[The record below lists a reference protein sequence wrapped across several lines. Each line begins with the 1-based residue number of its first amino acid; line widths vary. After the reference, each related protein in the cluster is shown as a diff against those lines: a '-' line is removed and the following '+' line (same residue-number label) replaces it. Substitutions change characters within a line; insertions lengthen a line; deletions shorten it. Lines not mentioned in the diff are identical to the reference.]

1 MNRIYMESCCFI
13 DVVKYRLDRKRLI
26 SDLPVR
32 EEHIQY
38 CMKMLEAAKFGDL
51 RILTANLTI
60 SECKHLDGYVDDEVK
75 RLFRSILS
83 SGRIV
88 RIVTDNIF
96 IGETARDLLWEH
108 DIHLGGADGTHVASA
123 LYSNC
128 EEFITWDGRIMKQA
142 EKIAKLGLRVISA
155 NQTKLLPRHYIE
167 PPDEEQQTLQ
177 DRLFADPD
185 ESN

>member
-1 MNRIYMESCCFI
+1 MNRLYMESCCFI
-13 DVVKYRLDRKRLI
+13 DVAKYTLGYKHLI
-26 SDLPVR
+26 DDLAGK
-32 EEHIQY
+32 EQHIQY
-38 CMKMLEAAKFGDL
+38 CIKMLEAAKFGDL

-96 IGETARDLLWEH
+96 IGEMARDLLWEH
-108 DIHLGGADGTHVASA
+108 DIHLRGADGTHVASA

-128 EEFITWDGRIMKQA
+128 EELITWDSKIMKQA
-142 EKIAKLGLRVISA
+142 DKIQKLGLRVISA
-155 NQTKLLPRHYIE
+155 DQTKLLPRHYIE
-167 PPDEEQQTLQ
+167 PPDDEPPISQ

-185 ESN
+185 EPI